1 MDNEKNDALDQ
12 LSDAVNAAALDDLAE
27 TFNDHINRLKD
38 KQEEYWNSLTKEQQ
52 LDAFCAVVRRIC
64 QGELDDKGTYRYV
77 LYDIFKFGPESYGA
91 AQMAGYLDLHNQ
103 ILAPEELLNTIKHF
117 AQAASV
123 DQSVIDQY
131 IKENSWV
138 LM

>member
-27 TFNDHINRLKD
+27 TFNDHINRLKN

-64 QGELDDKGTYRYV
+64 QGELDDNGTYRYV
-77 LYDIFKFGPESYGA
+77 LYDIFKFGPESYGS

-103 ILAPEELLNTIKHF
+103 ILAPGELLNTDRK
-117 AQAASV
+117 STRL
-123 DQSVIDQY
+123 
-131 IKENSWV
+131 NSSHIP
-138 LM
+138 LSRMPSSA

>member
-1 MDNEKNDALDQ
+1 MDNDTTLAD
-12 LSDAVNAAALDDLAE
+12 VVDDLAE
-27 TFNDHINRLKD
+27 TFNDHFNKLKN
-38 KQEEYWNSLTKEQQ
+38 KQEEYWDSLTKEQQ

-77 LYDIFKFGPESYGA
+77 LYDIFEFGPESYGA

-103 ILAPEELLNTIKHF
+103 IMAPGELKKVLEHF
-117 AQAASV
+117 VESAKI
-123 DQSVIDQY
+123 DQSLLDEY
-131 IKENSWV
+131 LKESSWV

>member
-27 TFNDHINRLKD
+27 TFNDHINRLKN

-77 LYDIFKFGPESYGA
+77 LYDIFKFGPESYGS
-91 AQMAGYLDLHNQ
+91 AQMAGYLEDRKSTR
-103 ILAPEELLNTIKHF
+103 LNSSH
-117 AQAASV
+117 
-123 DQSVIDQY
+123 
-131 IKENSWV
+131 
-138 LM
+138 